1 MNKIRAGLSRF
12 QSEIYPQRRELFHK
26 LAREQHPR
34 ALFLTCADSRIDPS
48 LITQTEPGELFI
60 CRNAGNIVPPHGGVN
75 EGMTASIEYAVAVLA
90 VPHIIICGH
99 SNCGAM
105 KGVLHP
111 ESLTTLPHVSSW
123 LTYSQA
129 ALEVVDAIDPSLDEE
144 KRMHSLIEQN
154 VLIQIQN
161 LRTHPQVAAKLAAK
175 QLQLHAWVYDIESGA
190 VTAYDEREGRFA
202 PLSPEPAPT
211 DVVHTA

>member
-1 MNKIRAGLSRF
+1 MNKIRAGLTRF
-12 QSEIYPQRRELFHK
+12 QSEIYPQRRDLFHR

-34 ALFLTCADSRIDPS
+34 ALFLTCADSRVDPS

-60 CRNAGNIVPPHGGVN
+60 CRNAGNIVPPHGGIN
-75 EGMTASIEYAVAVLA
+75 EGMTASIEYALAVLE
-90 VPHIIICGH
+90 VPHVIICGH

-111 ESLTTLPHVSSW
+111 ESLKTLPHVSAW

-129 ALEVVDAIDPSLDEE
+129 ALEVVDTISPDLDEE
-144 KRMHSLIEQN
+144 QRTNALIEQN

-175 QLQLHAWVYDIESGA
+175 KVQLHAWVYDIETGQ
-190 VTAYDEREGRFA
+190 VVAYDEHEGRFA
-202 PLSPEPAPT
+202 PLSSEPAPEPNFQS
-211 DVVHTA
+211 V